1 DDAAGHRC
9 IFQRHERTEFVL
21 TNNHA
26 PGMLAEMPRQSVNRL
41 IQTDERRH
49 SRMRFRQT
57 GLLDLR
63 LQIERVREIAVREQ
77 MREAIENARRKIE
90 RFANLACGAAPAIT
104 DHVRSHGRAMFSVAP
119 INFLNDRFTAVA
131 AWKIEI

>member
-1 DDAAGHRC
+1 
-9 IFQRHERTEFVL
+9 
-21 TNNHA
+21 
-26 PGMLAEMPRQSVNRL
+26 MLAEMPRQSVDRL

-77 MREAIENARRKIE
+77 MREAIENARRK
-90 RFANLACGAAPAIT
+90 RKGFTDFARGAAPAVCN
-104 DHVRSHGRAMFSVAP
+104 DVRGHGRALLAVPAVTFRD
-119 INFLNDRFTAVA
+119 DR
-131 AWKIEI
+131 